1 MQLPWSGVPEG
12 SLKSHNFTAMKRI
25 IHQQSPRIVKKPG
38 PEQRGVVAHRRLVQV
53 LGSRST
59 TLEQLATGYLQES
72 GIGIATPLM
81 RRRLLR
87 EAVRS
92 LSPESA
98 AAELAAIFAPH
109 VETLLRAD
117 IAPERLL
124 ADESDQLRR
133 LAEVLR
139 GYRDGLQARGLIDP
153 AELFWRVA
161 ELDLPR
167 QALSIYG
174 FFRPRRDELTLLDR
188 LAGDGSEFI
197 LPGAE
202 EPLFKATQEALKL
215 LTERGWEIAQADGA
229 TEATAGWEIGRRILA
244 GRGGGDGVCVLT
256 TATIDAEVRAVLG
269 RVRQLLADGVSPE
282 EIALVSN
289 DERAYGAALRAIGW
303 EYDLPVRLDAEI
315 PLEEWR
321 FGSWVRQLLEMVGS
335 GFDYEPTL
343 RFLQHTLSRRIAP
356 GRLAE
361 ARRHRPVG
369 LAAWRELAID
379 PWPADW
385 PAWPGGHSVGQ
396 AVNWPVS
403 LAAAESEAGGP
414 GGALRREWIAT
425 LDAALLLVGQP
436 LAEIDLAV
444 AARLRVAL
452 GELVEWGG
460 EEWLSPA
467 TFVEEMTELLAAL
480 RLAVP
485 HDRPAV
491 GLYRPEA
498 MIGTRF
504 EHLFI
509 LGMIEGVVPGSVAEE
524 PILDLHERKRLRLAG
539 FPLETA
545 ADLVRNEKLGL
556 LLTCAAATVSITLSQ
571 PRMKG
576 NEATIASALLAG
588 IIDCGDEN
596 RAPLSL
602 EEQRRAG
609 QAGGPRWSEIQLA
622 LAVERRRELAT
633 GRDEYDGITG
643 RGLEATARSWSASQL
658 TKFGQCRFRWFSQY
672 LLGVAEDDELP
683 EEVTAR
689 QYGRLFHRVLELA
702 LLDLPEGTDPRAWAL
717 ARLETAF
724 AAAENDPDN
733 RLYKFPA
740 WAAQRHEWLSSLRE
754 AIESEQF
761 ITAGAAIIGREA
773 RFVGSWH
780 GLRVNGSIDRIDR
793 TAEGVELVDYK
804 TSSSFPRGAR
814 DGSGR
819 LKLDLQ
825 LPIYIEAAGAQLFP
839 DERVTGRY
847 YSLTRRQ
854 NLVQREPADATQ
866 LEGFAAMVRQS
877 LAEGD
882 FAVDPDVAGEAC
894 AYCEFELICRRG
906 PRLARKTGGETGSPE
921 GAEVAE

>member
-1 MQLPWSGVPEG
+1 
-12 SLKSHNFTAMKRI
+12 MKRI
-25 IHQQSPRIVKKPG
+25 ICQQSPQIVKGPG
-38 PEQRGVVAHRRLVQV
+38 PEQRGIVAHRRLVPV
-53 LGSRST
+53 LGSRSA

-72 GIGIATPLM
+72 GIRIATPLV

-87 EAVRS
+87 EAVRG

-98 AAELAAIFAPH
+98 AAELAAFFAPH
-109 VETLLRAD
+109 VVTLLRAG
-117 IAPERLL
+117 IAPEQLL
-124 ADESDQLRR
+124 ADESDQVRR

-139 GYRDGLQARGLIDP
+139 GYREGLQAARLIDP

-161 ELDLPR
+161 ELELPR

-188 LAGDGSEFI
+188 LAGDGSEFM
-197 LPGAE
+197 LPSAG
-202 EPLFKATQEALKL
+202 EPHFKGTQEALRL
-215 LTERGWEIAQADGA
+215 LTERGWEIAPADGA
-229 TEATAGWEIGRRILA
+229 AETTAGWEIGRRILA
-244 GRGGGDGVCVLT
+244 GRGGGDGVYVLT
-256 TATIDAEVRAVLG
+256 AATVDAEVRAVLG
-269 RVRQLLADGVSPE
+269 RVRQLLVDGVSPE
-282 EIALVSN
+282 EIALVSI
-289 DERAYGAALRAIGW
+289 DERAYGAALLAIGW

-361 ARRHRPVG
+361 ARRQRPVG
-369 LAAWRELAID
+369 LVAWRELAID
-379 PWPADW
+379 PWPAEW
-385 PAWPGGHSVGQ
+385 PAWPARHSGGQ
-396 AVNWPVS
+396 AVNWPFS
-403 LAAAESEAGGP
+403 QAAAESGAEGP
-414 GGALRREWIAT
+414 VGALRREWIAT

-436 LAEIDLAV
+436 LVEIDLAV

-467 TFVEEMTELLAAL
+467 NFVEELTELLAIV
-480 RLAVP
+480 RLAEP
-485 HDRPAV
+485 DDRPAV

-498 MIGTRF
+498 VIGGRF
-504 EHLFI
+504 QHLFI
-509 LGMIEGVVPGSVAEE
+509 LGMVEGAVPGSVADE
-524 PILDLHERKRLRLAG
+524 PLLDLHERKRLRLAG
-539 FPLETA
+539 LPLETA
-545 ADLVRNEKLGL
+545 ADLVRYEKLGL

-576 NEATIASALLAG
+576 NEATIASALLTG
-588 IIDCGDEN
+588 LIDCGDET

-609 QAGGPRWSEIQLA
+609 QAGGPQWSEIQLA
-622 LAVERRRELAT
+622 LAVERGRELAA

-643 RGLEATARSWSASQL
+643 RGLEAAARSWSASQL

-672 LLGVAEDDELP
+672 LLGVEEDSELP

-702 LLDLPEGTDPRAWAL
+702 LLDLPEGTDPREWAL
-717 ARLETAF
+717 ARLGTAF
-724 AAAENDPDN
+724 AAAENDPEN
-733 RLYKFPA
+733 RLCKFPA
-740 WAAQRHEWLSSLRE
+740 WAAQRQEWLSSLRE
-754 AIESEQF
+754 AIENEQF
-761 ITAGAAIIGREA
+761 IAPDAAIIGREA

-793 TAEGVELVDYK
+793 TAEGIEMVDYK

-825 LPIYIEAAGAQLFP
+825 LPIYTEAAGAQLFP
-839 DERVTGRY
+839 DEKVTGRY
-847 YSLTRRQ
+847 YSLTKRQ
-854 NLVQREPADATQ
+854 NLVRREPADAGQ
-866 LEGFAAMVRQS
+866 LEGFAAMVRQR

-882 FAVDPDVAGEAC
+882 FAVDPDPAGEAC